1 MIKLKDLL
9 DETKQFISTKQDLA
23 LKKMSS
29 KDLTDKRY
37 VQKLAKKFK
46 VEYNTLKHHIERE
59 FGYLKVR

>member
-1 MIKLKDLL
+1 MIKLRDLL

-23 LKKMSS
+23 LRKMSA
-29 KDLTDKRY
+29 KDLTDKRH

-46 VEYNTLKHHIERE
+46 VEYNTLKSHIESE